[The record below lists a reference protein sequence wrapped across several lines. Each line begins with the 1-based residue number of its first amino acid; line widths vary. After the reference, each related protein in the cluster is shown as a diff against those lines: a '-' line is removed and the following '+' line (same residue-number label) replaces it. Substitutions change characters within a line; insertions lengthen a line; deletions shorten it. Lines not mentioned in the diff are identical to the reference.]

1 MMIMIINGIAP
12 IISWIYCRE
21 RKRRKG
27 EIAESGCVLAG
38 ICDILT
44 VNEGKEGRRADEI

>member
-1 MMIMIINGIAP
+1 LDILQ
-12 IISWIYCRE
+12 
-21 RKRRKG
+21 RKEKKEG